1 MEAIKTISGVSH
13 PLEPLSA
20 DEVAMAAA
28 ILKRDQSLEASARFV
43 TITLSEPPK
52 AEVVAFEPRHRID
65 RQAKIVIWER
75 ARRCTYEGVVSITDN
90 RTVSW
95 IEVPGVQPAIMF
107 EEFVKVEEVVRRDP
121 RFVEALRQRGVT
133 DMNLVMVDAWPVG
146 YNGPEDDPTAG
157 RFCLPII
164 WVRAGDDD
172 DNGYARPVEGVI
184 VRFDLD
190 RMEVAGV
197 EDHGVVPLLKRGGN
211 YTAER
216 LKDPAN
222 FPHFPE
228 GARTDL
234 RALEIKQ
241 PDGPS
246 FAIEGHHVMWQ
257 KWDLRVGFTP
267 REGLV
272 LHMVQY
278 RDGSRLRPIIFRAS
292 LSEMFIPYGDPNPTH
307 YRKNVFDMG
316 EYGVGFYM
324 NSLEL
329 GCDCLGEIRY
339 LDGVVNDND
348 GNPIVMKNAICLHE
362 EDFGIL
368 WKHTDYRTEK
378 AEVRRSR
385 RLVISSI
392 ATIGNYE
399 YGYFWYLYQDG
410 SIQYEVKLTGVIAAG
425 GVMPGVRPAYGELV
439 APGVYGPNHQHFFNV
454 RLDMMVDGVENSVDE
469 VHSEAAPPGPGN
481 PHGNAWVNIT
491 TPLDHESIAHR
502 RIDPFSARRW
512 RISNPSMKNVFGEP
526 VAYTL
531 IPGDNVLPFYQPDA
545 YALKRALYTTDHLW
559 VTAYDPSQMFA
570 AGEYPN
576 QNRGGDGLPAYQA
589 ADRPLANADTVV
601 WYTFGAH
608 HVPRPEE
615 WPVMPVATIG
625 FHLKPTGF
633 FMGNPGLDIP
643 PADHCGPDGT
653 DPANHSARH
662 DH

>member
-1 MEAIKTISGVSH
+1 MEAVGTISAVSH

-20 DEVAMAAA
+20 DEVGAAAA
-28 ILKRDQSLEASARFV
+28 ILKRDQRLAASARFV
-43 TITLSEPPK
+43 TITLNEPPK
-52 AEVVAFEPRHRID
+52 TAVLSFGPDDRID

-75 ARRCTYEGVVSITDN
+75 AEGSTYEGVVSITDN
-90 RTVSW
+90 RALSW
-95 IEVPGVQPAIMF
+95 IAVPGVQPAIMA
-107 EEFVKVEEVVRRDP
+107 EEFVIVEDVVKQDP
-121 RFVEALRQRGVT
+121 RFVEALRKRGVT
-133 DMNLVMVDAWPVG
+133 DMSLVMCDAWPLG
-146 YNGPEDDPTAG
+146 YNGPEDDATKG

-164 WVRAGDDD
+164 WVKTDLD
-172 DNGYARPVEGVI
+172 DNGYARPVEGVV

-190 RMEVAGV
+190 RMQVLEV
-197 EDHGVVPLLKRGGN
+197 EDHGVTPLLERPGN

-216 LKDPAN
+216 IKDPAN
-222 FPHFPE
+222 FPHFPD
-228 GARTDL
+228 GVRTDL
-234 RALEIKQ
+234 KALEITQ

-246 FAIEGHHVMWQ
+246 FTIDGHHVAWQ
-257 KWDLRVGFTP
+257 KWDLRIGFTP

-278 RDGSRLRPIIFRAS
+278 RDSGRLRPIIYRAS
-292 LSEMFIPYGDPNPTH
+292 LSEMFIPYGDPRPTH

-316 EYGVGFYM
+316 EYGVGFYV

-339 LDGVVNDND
+339 FDATVNDND
-348 GNPIVMKNAICLHE
+348 GNPLVMKNAICLHE
-362 EDFGIL
+362 EDVGIL
-368 WKHTDYRTEK
+368 WKHTDYRTNK
-378 AEVRRSR
+378 PEVRRSR

-410 SIQYEVKLTGVIAAG
+410 TIEYEIKLTGVISTGAIT
-425 GVMPGVRPAYGELV
+425 PGVRPQHGQLV

-481 PHGNAWVNIT
+481 PHGNAWVNVA
-491 TPLDHESIAHR
+491 TPLDHESIARR
-502 RIDPFSARRW
+502 RIDPLSARRW
-512 RISNPSMKNVFGEP
+512 RISNPSVTNEFGDP

-531 IPGDNVLPFYQPDA
+531 MPGDNVLPFYQPDA
-545 YALKRALYTTDHLW
+545 YALKRALYSTHHLW

-576 QNRGGDGLPAYQA
+576 QSRGGDGLPAYQA
-589 ADRPLANADTVV
+589 ADRPLASADTVV

-633 FMGNPGLDIP
+633 FMGNPALDNP
-643 PADHCGPDGT
+643 PSDHCGPGGAD
-653 DPANHSARH
+653 HSAH
-662 DH
+662 HSH

>member
-1 MEAIKTISGVSH
+1 MEAVATTSAVSH

-20 DEVAMAAA
+20 EEVAAAA
-28 ILKRDQSLEASARFV
+28 AVLKRDQGLSADARFV
-43 TITLSEPPK
+43 MISINEPPK
-52 AEVVAFEPRHRID
+52 AQVLSFGPSDRID
-65 RQAKIVIWER
+65 RQAKIVIRDR
-75 ARRCTYEGVVSITDN
+75 AKRSTFEGVVSITDN
-90 RTVSW
+90 RTLSW
-95 IEVPGVQPAIMF
+95 TEIPGVQPAIMA
-107 EEFVKVEEVVRRDP
+107 EEFIAVEEMVKQDP
-121 RFVEALRQRGVT
+121 RFLEALRKRSVM
-133 DMNLVMVDAWPVG
+133 DMNLVMVDAWTLG
-146 YNGPEDDPTAG
+146 YNGPEDDPSKG
-157 RFCLPII
+157 RFCLPIV
-164 WVRAGDDD
+164 WVRSDPD
-172 DNGYARPVEGVI
+172 DNGYARPIEGVI

-190 RMEVAGV
+190 RMQVVEV
-197 EDHGVVPLLKRGGN
+197 EDHGVTPIYERAGN

-216 LKDPAN
+216 IVEPAN
-222 FPHFPE
+222 FPHFPD
-228 GARTDL
+228 GPRTDL
-234 RALEIKQ
+234 KTLEINQ

-246 FAIEGHHVMWQ
+246 FTIDGHHIAWQ

-272 LHMVQY
+272 LHLIQY
-278 RDGSRLRPIIFRAS
+278 RDGGRLRPIIYRAS
-292 LSEMFIPYGDPNPTH
+292 LSEMFIPYGDPHPTH

-316 EYGVGFYM
+316 EYGVGFYV

-339 LDGVVNDND
+339 LDGIVNDND

-368 WKHTDYRTEK
+368 WKHTDYRTAK
-378 AEVRRSR
+378 PEVRRSR

-399 YGYFWYLYQDG
+399 YGFFWYLYQDG
-410 SIQYEVKLTGVIAAG
+410 TIQYEVKLTGVISTGAVA
-425 GVMPGVRPAYGELV
+425 PGVQPTHGALV

-469 VHSEAAPPGPGN
+469 VHSEAAPPGPEN
-481 PHGNAWVNIT
+481 PYGNAWVNIT

-502 RIDPFSARRW
+502 RIDPLSARRW
-512 RISNPSMKNVFGEP
+512 RITNPSVRNVFGEP

-531 IPGDNVLPFYQPDA
+531 LPGDNVLPFYQPDA
-545 YALKRALYTTDHLW
+545 YALKRALYATHHLW
-559 VTAYDPSQMFA
+559 VTAYDPSEMFA

-576 QNRGGDGLPAYQA
+576 QSRGGDGLPAYQA
-589 ADRPLANADTVV
+589 ADRPLANADAVV

-615 WPVMPVATIG
+615 WPVMPVAYIG

-633 FMGNPGLDIP
+633 FMGNPALDVP
-643 PADHCGPDGT
+643 PADHCGPDGA
-653 DPANHSARH
+653 DHAAHHNH
-662 DH
+662 

>member
-1 MEAIKTISGVSH
+1 
-13 PLEPLSA
+13 
-20 DEVAMAAA
+20 
-28 ILKRDQSLEASARFV
+28 V
-43 TITLSEPPK
+43 TITLNEPPK
-52 AEVVAFEPRHRID
+52 TAVLAFGARDRID

-75 ARRCTYEGVVSITDN
+75 AARSTYEGVVSITDH
-90 RTVSW
+90 RTLSW
-95 IEVPGVQPAIMF
+95 IEVPGVQPAIMA
-107 EEFVKVEEVVRRDP
+107 EEFVIVEEVVKQDP
-121 RFVEALRQRGVT
+121 RFVAALRKRGVT
-133 DMNLVMVDAWPVG
+133 DMSLVMCDAWPLG
-146 YNGPEDDPTAG
+146 YNGPEDDAAKG

-164 WVRAGDDD
+164 WVKADPD
-172 DNGYARPVEGVI
+172 DNGYARPVEGVV

-190 RMEVAGV
+190 RMQVVEV
-197 EDHGVVPLLKRGGN
+197 EDHGVTPLLERPGN
-211 YTAER
+211 YTSER
-216 LKDPAN
+216 IKDPAN
-222 FPHFPE
+222 FPHFPD
-228 GARTDL
+228 GVRTDL
-234 RALEIKQ
+234 KTLEIKQ

-246 FAIEGHHVMWQ
+246 FAIDGHHVAWQ

-278 RDGSRLRPIIFRAS
+278 RDGGRLRPIIYRAS
-292 LSEMFIPYGDPNPTH
+292 LSEMFIPYGDPRPTH

-316 EYGVGFYM
+316 EYGVGFYV

-339 LDGVVNDND
+339 IDGIVNDND
-348 GNPIVMKNAICLHE
+348 GNPMVMKNAICLHE
-362 EDFGIL
+362 EDVGIL
-368 WKHTDYRTEK
+368 WKHTDYRTNK
-378 AEVRRSR
+378 PEVRRSR

-410 SIQYEVKLTGVIAAG
+410 TIQYEIKLTGVISTGAIA
-425 GVMPGVRPAYGELV
+425 PGVRPSHGQLV

-469 VHSEAAPPGPGN
+469 VHSEAVPPGAGN
-481 PHGNAWVNIT
+481 PHGNAWVNVT
-491 TPLDHESIAHR
+491 TPLDHESIARR

-512 RISNPSMKNVFGEP
+512 RISNPSVKNLFGEP

-531 IPGDNVLPFYQPDA
+531 IPGDNALPFYQPDA
-545 YALKRALYTTDHLW
+545 YALQRALYATNHLW

-576 QNRGGDGLPAYQA
+576 QSRGGDGLPAYQA

-633 FMGNPGLDIP
+633 FMGNPALDNP
-643 PADHCGPDGT
+643 PAEHCGPDGA
-653 DPANHSARH
+653 DQSAHH
-662 DH
+662 DQRAERR